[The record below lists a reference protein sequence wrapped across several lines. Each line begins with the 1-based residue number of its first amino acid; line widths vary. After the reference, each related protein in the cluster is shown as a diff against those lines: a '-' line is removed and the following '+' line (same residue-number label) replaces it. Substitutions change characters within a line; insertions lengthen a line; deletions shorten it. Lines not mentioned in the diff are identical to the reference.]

1 MKKEKNIHN
10 GDQEL
15 KVLVVQE
22 ELQEEDL
29 VLQWEIINLE
39 Q

>member
-15 KVLVVQE
+15 KVLVAQE
-22 ELQEEDL
+22 EIQEVDL
-29 VLQWEIINLE
+29 ALQWEIINLE

>member
-15 KVLVVQE
+15 KVLVAQE
-22 ELQEEDL
+22 EIQEEDL